1 MEPRRNESGDMSDI
15 HQQIGA
21 DGLGDLTRR
30 ADDLLRVT
38 TTKPQPPKPP
48 AGEEVLLE
56 ASNDLVDAKAAA
68 STLRELA
75 ERLEAEGKDASRITI
90 RITVWKRR
98 PE

>member
-1 MEPRRNESGDMSDI
+1 ML
-15 HQQIGA
+15 A
-21 DGLGDLTRR
+21 DGLGELTRR

-48 AGEEVLLE
+48 AGEELVLE
-56 ASNDLVDAKAAA
+56 ASNDLLDAKAAA

-75 ERLEAEGKDASRITI
+75 ERLEAEGKNASRISI
-90 RITVWKRR
+90 RITAWKRR